1 MTARNK
7 VGALW
12 AGAGVTTRSEETQ
25 VAAGSLTGVLDCKH
39 RKIALLK
46 AAKGAKAGK
55 VSETRDK
62 TSLRISTHW
71 MFKNF
76 N

>member
-46 AAKGAKAGK
+46 GAKAGK

>member
-25 VAAGSLTGVLDCKH
+25 VAAGSLTGVLDCKQ

-46 AAKGAKAGK
+46 AGKGAKAGK

-62 TSLRISTHW
+62 TSLRILMHW